1 MKTAVLL
8 LAYGTPET
16 PEFVVPYYT
25 HIRGG
30 RPPSEEKAD
39 ELRHRYEA
47 VGGRTPLTALTA
59 AVRDGVAAGL
69 AAAGHD
75 VPVYVGMKHWTPW
88 IHEAVA
94 EMKADGV
101 ERVVCVVLAPHYSRF
116 SVGGYQRYL
125 FEGMAKHAVRFQVDF
140 VEQWYDD
147 PAYVDVMATLVRD
160 ELAHWPADRRDDVTV
175 VFSAHSL
182 PERIRTWG
190 DPYEAQ
196 LEASARLVTA
206 HAGLRGYRRAWQ
218 SAGQTGE
225 PWIGPDILDFL
236 PELRDEGVRD
246 VLQVPIGF
254 VCDHLEILYDLD
266 IEAAPRR
273 RSWASRTAARGC
285 PTRAPTSCRRSSASA
300 RAPSRA
306 RGRYASTRRPRRR
319 AAGRSSRG
327 RVAHP
332 RRGGARGA
340 GRGVRRG
347 GPVSAAAAGAG
358 TLRIGTRGSA
368 LALAQARQTE
378 ALLRRALARAPHRG
392 AGDHHHG
399 RRAHRRAARG
409 DRRARR
415 VRGRDRARA
424 RARRGGR
431 GRALEQGPAVD
442 AGPRVRARRVPAAR
456 GPARRAVHARAA
468 ARELPHGALVGTSSP
483 RRACQLRARRPDL
496 RVEDIR
502 GNVDTRLRKLD
513 EGQYD
518 AILLAAAGLHRLG
531 LAHRITEYL
540 APEVMLPQVGQGAV
554 GLEVRAGDARAL
566 AHVAPLDDPR
576 TRLAV
581 EAERAFLA
589 RLGAGCTAPAGAH
602 ASLADDGA
610 TLVVEGMIGAPDG
623 SRVVRLARE
632 GSAARGPALGAQVA
646 EALMADGGLELMRAA
661 GDRAGVA

>member
-160 ELAHWPADRRDDVTV
+160 ELARWPADRRDDVTV

-266 IEAAPRR
+266 IEAA
-273 RSWASRTAARGC
+273 AKAEELGITYHRTRLPNAR
-285 PTRAPTSCRRSSASA
+285 PDFVSALVGICA
-300 RAPSRA
+300 RAVAGEGTVRVDAPPPTTRSRQGLA
-306 RGRYASTRRPRRR
+306 EGASPIHAEAALAVPGA
-319 AAGRSSRG
+319 AAG
-327 RVAHP
+327 
-332 RRGGARGA
+332 GA
-340 GRGVRRG
+340 GR
-347 GPVSAAAAGAG
+347 
-358 TLRIGTRGSA
+358 
-368 LALAQARQTE
+368 
-378 ALLRRALARAPHRG
+378 
-392 AGDHHHG
+392 
-399 RRAHRRAARG
+399 
-409 DRRARR
+409 
-415 VRGRDRARA
+415 
-424 RARRGGR
+424 
-431 GRALEQGPAVD
+431 
-442 AGPRVRARRVPAAR
+442 
-456 GPARRAVHARAA
+456 
-468 ARELPHGALVGTSSP
+468 
-483 RRACQLRARRPDL
+483 
-496 RVEDIR
+496 
-502 GNVDTRLRKLD
+502 
-513 EGQYD
+513 
-518 AILLAAAGLHRLG
+518 
-531 LAHRITEYL
+531 
-540 APEVMLPQVGQGAV
+540 
-554 GLEVRAGDARAL
+554 
-566 AHVAPLDDPR
+566 
-576 TRLAV
+576 
-581 EAERAFLA
+581 
-589 RLGAGCTAPAGAH
+589 
-602 ASLADDGA
+602 
-610 TLVVEGMIGAPDG
+610 
-623 SRVVRLARE
+623 
-632 GSAARGPALGAQVA
+632 
-646 EALMADGGLELMRAA
+646 
-661 GDRAGVA
+661 